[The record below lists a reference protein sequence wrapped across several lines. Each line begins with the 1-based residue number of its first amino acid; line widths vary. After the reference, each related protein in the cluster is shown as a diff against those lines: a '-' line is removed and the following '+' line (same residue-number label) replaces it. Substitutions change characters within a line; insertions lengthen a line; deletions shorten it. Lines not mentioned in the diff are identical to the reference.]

1 MTYVRVY
8 SVYHQKKMFMTP
20 QLDSHSTADHK
31 PEILSAVKKGKRIS
45 RDGRNVRGIMH
56 AHMFRKDDF
65 LGKDDKTIV
74 KEGEELHSE
83 ECILHH
89 A

>member
-1 MTYVRVY
+1 
-8 SVYHQKKMFMTP
+8 
-20 QLDSHSTADHK
+20 
-31 PEILSAVKKGKRIS
+31 
-45 RDGRNVRGIMH
+45 MH
-56 AHMFRKDDF
+56 VHMCSKDDF

-89 A
+89 ASCIMHHVSKNVLKPPPPPLRKIMQTN